1 MTTPRDN
8 GLSRTVA
15 AVIDALAGAYLAAIT
30 LRVLIPRLLLDASP
44 APYAMIDTVV
54 IVGVGIVLMVHGLL
68 SGASIGRVA
77 MRIGIKDGYARTM
90 VTHLGWI
97 LLVTTV
103 ITGWIVTGMDP
114 VALFSGRGLE
124 GAGRIFS
131 ALLSPEFDILGD
143 ALLAMVETIYLAFMA
158 TAIAVPFSF
167 VLSFFSARNLMNDA
181 PHRRAVYVVL
191 RFLTNFSRSIEP
203 LIWAIVFSVWVG
215 IGPFAGMLAL
225 VVHTIASLTKQYA
238 EQIEDVDHGPMEA
251 ITATGASRAQVIW
264 FSVVPQCV
272 IPFLSFTIYRWDINV
287 RMATIIGLVGGGG
300 IGNMLIQYQGLA
312 QWNEVGAI
320 VILIAVVVWI
330 MDVISARVREALK

>member
-1 MTTPRDN
+1 MNRSAPLITR
-8 GLSRTVA
+8 LVA
-15 AVIDALAGAYLAAIT
+15 AGVDLLAGIYLAAIV
-30 LRVLIPRLLLDASP
+30 LRVLIPRGIFDISP
-44 APYAMIDTVV
+44 APFTTTDMLIILGSGAL
-54 IVGVGIVLMVHGLL
+54 LMVAGMV
-68 SGASIGRVA
+68 SGASLGRSA
-77 MRIGIKDGYARTM
+77 MRLTVTDGWGRTLT
-90 VTHLGWI
+90 THLGWT

-103 ITGWIVTGMDP
+103 MTGWIITGMDP
-114 VALFSGRGLE
+114 LALFSSGGLE
-124 GAGRIFS
+124 GAQRIFG
-131 ALLSPEFDILGD
+131 ALLTPDWDILGE
-143 ALLAMVETIYLAFMA
+143 ALMAMVETIYLAFMA

-167 VLSFFSARNLMNDA
+167 LLSFFSARNLMNDVT
-181 PHRRAVYVVL
+181 HRRIAYVVL
-191 RFLTNFSRSIEP
+191 RFITNFSRSIEP

-251 ITATGASRAQVIW
+251 ITATGASRTQVIW

-287 RMATIIGLVGGGG
+287 RMATVIGLVGGGG

-320 VILIAVVVWI
+320 VIIIAVVVWI
-330 MDVISARVREALK
+330 MVVISARVREALK

>member
-1 MTTPRDN
+1 MNRSAPLITR
-8 GLSRTVA
+8 LVA
-15 AVIDALAGAYLAAIT
+15 AGVDLLAGIYLAAIV
-30 LRVLIPRLLLDASP
+30 LRVLIPRGIFDISP
-44 APYAMIDTVV
+44 APFTTTDMLIILGSGAL
-54 IVGVGIVLMVHGLL
+54 LMVAGMV
-68 SGASIGRVA
+68 SGASLGRSA
-77 MRIGIKDGYARTM
+77 MRLTVTDGWGRTLT
-90 VTHLGWI
+90 THLGWT

-103 ITGWIVTGMDP
+103 MTGWIITGMDP
-114 VALFSGRGLE
+114 LALFSSGGLE
-124 GAGRIFS
+124 GAQRIFG
-131 ALLSPEFDILGD
+131 ALLTPDWDILGE
-143 ALLAMVETIYLAFMA
+143 ALMAMVETIYLAFMA

-167 VLSFFSARNLMNDA
+167 LLSFFSARNLMNDVT
-181 PHRRAVYVVL
+181 HRRIAYVVL
-191 RFLTNFSRSIEP
+191 RFITNFSRSIEP

-251 ITATGASRAQVIW
+251 ITATGASRTQVIW

-287 RMATIIGLVGGGG
+287 RMATVIGLVGGGG

-320 VILIAVVVWI
+320 VIIIAVVVWI

>member
-1 MTTPRDN
+1 MTTPRDTIATR
-8 GLSRTVA
+8 SIA
-15 AVIDALAGAYLAAIT
+15 AVIDALCGAYIAAVVV
-30 LRVLIPRLLLDASP
+30 RVLVPRVIMDADPSP
-44 APYAMIDTVV
+44 FTSIDMMM
-54 IVGVGIVLMVHGLL
+54 IVGLGAMVMVHGLVT
-68 SGASIGRVA
+68 GASIGRLA
-77 MRIGIKDGYARTM
+77 MRLGVRDGYPTTV
-90 VTHLGWI
+90 VTHLGWV
-97 LLVTTV
+97 LLVLTV
-103 ITGWIVTGMDP
+103 ITGWVVTGMDP

-131 ALLSPEFDILGD
+131 ALLQPKFDILGD

-167 VLSFFSARNLMNDA
+167 VLSFFSARNLMRDA
-181 PHRRAVYVVL
+181 PHRRGIYVVL

-251 ITATGASRAQVIW
+251 ITATGAARSQVIW

-312 QWNEVGAI
+312 QWSEVGAI
-320 VILIAVVVWI
+320 VIIIAVVVWI

>member
-1 MTTPRDN
+1 MTATLKRLVSTAGGIAIDTLAGLYAGLILVRVVIPAIVNGAEHTGPLSATEWTAMSAGAVSTVLLGLFGAGIGRLALDRTPRI
-8 GLSRTVA
+8 GWRA
-15 AVIDALAGAYLAAIT
+15 AATANIGWLLFAL
-30 LRVLIPRLLLDASP
+30 
-44 APYAMIDTVV
+44 TVV
-54 IVGVGIVLMVHGLL
+54 AGWV
-68 SGASIGRVA
+68 
-77 MRIGIKDGYARTM
+77 YAR
-90 VTHLGWI
+90 I
-97 LLVTTV
+97 
-103 ITGWIVTGMDP
+103 DP
-114 VALFSGRGLE
+114 SALFSAQGLQ

-131 ALLSPEFDILGD
+131 ALLSPEFDIIGE
-143 ALLAMVETIYLAFMA
+143 ALRAMVETIYLAFMA
-158 TAIAVPFSF
+158 TFIAVPFSF
-167 VLSFFSARNLMNDA
+167 ALSFFSARNLMNDA
-181 PHRRAVYVVL
+181 PHRRAIYVFL

-251 ITATGASRAQVIW
+251 IAATGARRSQVIW

-312 QWNEVGAI
+312 RWNEVGMI
-320 VILIAVVVWI
+320 VIIIAVVVWI
-330 MDVISARVREALK
+330 MDVVSARVREALK